1 MPVPILLWVVGAL
14 AALIGGAALLR
25 NWNAVI
31 NWLYDFLP
39 KVRAIWEATKE
50 MVPHAAR
57 ILVEKYLDGAEKL
70 VRTIHQLAYK
80 KDGQWSRRLL
90 PAAALRT
97 LCRTGFAKE

>member
-1 MPVPILLWVVGAL
+1 M
-14 AALIGGAALLR
+14 IGGRALLR

-50 MVPHAAR
+50 MVPHMHPEF
-57 ILVEKYLDGAEKL
+57 LVEKYLDGAEKL

-80 KDGQWSRRLL
+80 KDGQWVEKTTTRAFCPEDTVPDWVRERVERSVVSL
-90 PAAALRT
+90 T
-97 LCRTGFAKE
+97 HC

>member
-50 MVPHAAR
+50 MVPHAN
-57 ILVEKYLDGAEKL
+57 LN
-70 VRTIHQLAYK
+70 
-80 KDGQWSRRLL
+80 
-90 PAAALRT
+90 P
-97 LCRTGFAKE
+97 C